1 MLVSASIDWGKS
13 VLISS
18 RAASYRRFVRSFEEP
33 RANRAEQN
41 GDGRAG
47 GARCEPHGVPRR
59 RAPHVVDVVD
69 VDVRSVGRSSR
80 DGTTIPGCSSE
91 ERAPADAER
100 KKSERSA

>member
-1 MLVSASIDWGKS
+1 
-13 VLISS
+13 
-18 RAASYRRFVRSFEEP
+18 
-33 RANRAEQN
+33 
-41 GDGRAG
+41 
-47 GARCEPHGVPRR
+47 VPRR